1 MVRKTVEEAIKKLR
15 AAWTGREV
23 RDRMADTIE
32 AMNEEVTNTSSK
44 QSILEEIFNNLIINE
59 GNSNAEVVAARV
71 DQNGN
76 SYDTLGK
83 RMNNF
88 DEQLDT
94 KANNLDLE
102 VQKVRIDNLITNNN
116 PTDGNSELIDIRV
129 GRNGD
134 VYTSAGEAVR
144 NELDKLYNTTLS
156 LDIFSKNINNED
168 FLIDR
173 TYIDIN
179 NGNLVKENKESW
191 VTTFP
196 INCSSMDFIT
206 ISNYEIQD
214 IRYRTLTKDLQLLT
228 YSKYSSG
235 NAINVSNAFFI
246 QVCYPV
252 SEKGKIMIER
262 GQNKSNYKAFK
273 KIDVFNELEKLF
285 DYEIKLEF
293 KQYSGIKGD
302 GYIWTNRVES
312 EKDSY
317 STSPIIVTPG
327 EKYRIENINR
337 MSYFYDENMRAIK
350 RIEFDEFSTF
360 EVEENVKYIAF
371 SCYCKDVSLSRMK
384 LYRLGSVNEEVLTS
398 KKSNNAYNNSHKI
411 ISKLYP
417 RIQPIFGQR
426 NNVYNIPPIGSI
438 INRNSI
444 LDVTDGH
451 FLIENSN
458 KKIGTKIKRA
468 TYCFRQPDNDFFK
481 DPEIHCENGKYY
493 MFATGIDANKK
504 WEIQYAT
511 ADKIDGNWTY
521 GGTCLTREGCSPLLT
536 NSNLW
541 APTLIKKD
549 NLWYMFITDGRNSFL
564 ATSSTLNGEWTWNTN
579 VCFMAFDG
587 HVIHENG
594 MYYMIRTTGST
605 IRYKTSKD
613 LLTWSTESVIMLN
626 TNNYDWCEEWTEA
639 PFIFKYDNTYY
650 CFYGSADS
658 GDKQRLGV
666 AVSSSLDGEWVD
678 LGEINIIVPESSK
691 NVLAHPCV
699 LRDNG
704 IFYLYFCGTSAK
716 KTSTIQ
722 GGAENFRM
730 FRYKSNDLINWTPVD
745 YETNLKPNT
754 KELVYLNTYGELEFT
769 TEVQNPS
776 QYQVAYIETDSNS
789 KIIEIKNLLP
799 YLEGDNKVKNGYFD
813 NNLDNWLISNNNSTN
828 PSIYTGTISASISTD
843 IVQKG
848 LDNSCILTS
857 NTRAYGGIK
866 QTIKDNSF
874 NVGDYIAIK
883 CYLKNKNCS
892 KVKLITNIKCR
903 TTNDI
908 IFSST
913 NEINEFDGWTPLTS
927 VLKIPNRN
935 NTTIY
940 FGKYSIEVL
949 ILCDIDN
956 GQQLNISD
964 VQVVKINKQL
974 VN

>member
-1 MVRKTVEEAIKKLR
+1 MANIQSYLNQIKNAVFGKEVRESIHDAIKQCYDDAAVNHDNANMEVKL
-15 AAWTGREV
+15 
-23 RDRMADTIE
+23 
-32 AMNEEVTNTSSK
+32 
-44 QSILEEIFNNLIINE
+44 
-59 GNSNAEVVAARV
+59 AR
-71 DQNGN
+71 GTH
-76 SYDTLGK
+76 DTLNDRLVENEK
-83 RMNNF
+83 NQENLSS
-88 DEQLDT
+88 QLDT

-156 LDIFSKNINNED
+156 LDILSKNINNED

-173 TYIDIN
+173 TYIDKE
-179 NGNLVKENKESW
+179 NGNLVKENKEHW

-206 ISNYEIQD
+206 ISNYEIHD
-214 IRYRTLTKDLQLLT
+214 IRYRTLDKDLQLLT
-228 YSKYSSG
+228 HGKSSG

-262 GQNKSNYKAFK
+262 GQNKSNYKTFK
-273 KIDVFNELEKLF
+273 KIDVFTELEKLF
-285 DYEIKLEF
+285 DCEINLEF
-293 KQYSGIKGD
+293 KQYSGIKGG

-317 STSPIIVTPG
+317 STIPIVVTKG

-337 MSYFYDENMRAIK
+337 MSYFYDENMIALK

-360 EVEENVKYIAF
+360 EVGENVKYIAF
-371 SCYCKDVSLSRMK
+371 SCYCKDVPLSKMK

-417 RIQPIFGQR
+417 RVEPILGQR
-426 NNVYNIPPIGSI
+426 NNVYNIPCIGSI
-438 INRNSI
+438 INKNSI
-444 LDVTDGH
+444 LDVTGGH
-451 FLIENSN
+451 FLIENSI
-458 KKIGTKIKRA
+458 KKIDTKIKRA
-468 TYCFRQPDNDFFK
+468 THCFSQPNNDFFK
-481 DPEIHCENGKYY
+481 DPELHYENGKYY
-493 MFATGIDANKK
+493 MFATGLDVNKN

-511 ADKIDGNWTY
+511 ANKLDGNWTY

-536 NSNLW
+536 NGNIW

-613 LLTWSTESVIMLN
+613 LLNWSTESVIMFN

-704 IFYLYFCGTSAK
+704 IFYLYFCGTGAK
-716 KTSTIQ
+716 KTSDVQ

-745 YETNLKPNT
+745 YETNLKPNS
-754 KELVYLNTYGELEFT
+754 KELVYLNTCGELEFT

-828 PSIYTGTISASISTD
+828 PSIYNGTISASISTD

-857 NTRAYGGIK
+857 ETRAYGGIK

-874 NVGDYIAIK
+874 NVGDYIAVK

-913 NEINEFDGWTPLTS
+913 NEIREFDGWTPLTS

-940 FGKYSIEVL
+940 FGKYSIEVF

>member
-1 MVRKTVEEAIKKLR
+1 MANIQSYLNQIKNAVFGKDVRESIHDAIKQCYDDAAVNHDNANMEVKL
-15 AAWTGREV
+15 
-23 RDRMADTIE
+23 
-32 AMNEEVTNTSSK
+32 
-44 QSILEEIFNNLIINE
+44 
-59 GNSNAEVVAARV
+59 AR
-71 DQNGN
+71 GTH
-76 SYDTLGK
+76 DTLNDRLVENEK
-83 RMNNF
+83 NQENLSS
-88 DEQLDT
+88 QLDS

-156 LDIFSKNINNED
+156 LDILSKNINNED

-173 TYIDIN
+173 TYIDTN

-206 ISNYEIQD
+206 ISNYEIHD
-214 IRYRTLTKDLQLLT
+214 IRYRTLDKDLQLLT
-228 YSKYSSG
+228 HGKSSG

-246 QVCYPV
+246 QVCYPI

-273 KIDVFNELEKLF
+273 KIDVFTELEKLF
-285 DYEIKLEF
+285 DCEIKLEF

-317 STSPIIVTPG
+317 STSPIVVTKG

-337 MSYFYDENMRAIK
+337 MSYFYDENMMAIK

-360 EVEENVKYIAF
+360 EVGENVKYIAF
-371 SCYCKDVSLSRMK
+371 SCYCKDVPLSRMK

-417 RIQPIFGQR
+417 RVEPILGQR
-426 NNVYNIPPIGSI
+426 NNVYNIPCIGSI
-438 INRNSI
+438 INKNSI
-444 LDVTDGH
+444 LDVTGGH
-451 FLIENSN
+451 FLIENSI
-458 KKIGTKIKRA
+458 KKIDTKIKRA
-468 TYCFRQPDNDFFK
+468 THCFSQPDNDFFK
-481 DPEIHCENGKYY
+481 DPELHYENGKYY
-493 MFATGIDANKK
+493 MFATGIDANKN

-536 NSNLW
+536 NGNIW

-613 LLTWSTESVIMLN
+613 LLNWSTESVIMFN

-704 IFYLYFCGTSAK
+704 IFYLYFCGTGAN

-730 FRYKSNDLINWTPVD
+730 FRYKSNDLINWTPID
-745 YETNLKPNT
+745 YETNLKPNS
-754 KELVYLNTYGELEFT
+754 KELVYLNTCGELEFT

-813 NNLDNWLISNNNSTN
+813 NNLENWLISNNNSTN

-857 NTRAYGGIK
+857 ETRAYGGIK

-874 NVGDYIAIK
+874 NVGDYIAVK

-913 NEINEFDGWTPLTS
+913 NEIREFDGWTPLTS

-940 FGKYSIEVL
+940 FDKYSIEVL

-974 VN
+974 IN

>member
-1 MVRKTVEEAIKKLR
+1 MSIQNYLNQIKNAVFGKDVRESIHDAIKQCYDDAAVNHNNANMEVKLAR
-15 AAWTGREV
+15 GTHETLN
-23 RDRMADTIE
+23 DRITE
-32 AMNEEVTNTSSK
+32 NEKNQENLSS
-44 QSILEEIFNNLIINE
+44 QLEH
-59 GNSNAEVVAARV
+59 
-71 DQNGN
+71 
-76 SYDTLGK
+76 
-83 RMNNF
+83 
-88 DEQLDT
+88 

-156 LDIFSKNINNED
+156 LDILSKNINNED

-173 TYIDIN
+173 TYIDTN

-206 ISNYEIQD
+206 ISNYEIHD
-214 IRYRTLTKDLQLLT
+214 IRYRTLDKDLQLLT
-228 YSKYSSG
+228 HGKSSG

-246 QVCYPV
+246 QVCYPI

-273 KIDVFNELEKLF
+273 KIDVFTELEKLF
-285 DYEIKLEF
+285 DCEINLEF
-293 KQYSGIKGD
+293 KQYSGIKGN

-317 STSPIIVTPG
+317 STIPLVVTKG

-337 MSYFYDENMRAIK
+337 MSYFYDENMMAIK

-360 EVEENVKYIAF
+360 EVGENVKYIAF
-371 SCYCKDVSLSRMK
+371 SCYCKDVPLSRMK

-417 RIQPIFGQR
+417 RVEPILGQR
-426 NNVYNIPPIGSI
+426 NNVYNIPCIGSI
-438 INRNSI
+438 INKNSI
-444 LDVTDGH
+444 LDVTGGH
-451 FLIENSN
+451 FLIENSI
-458 KKIGTKIKRA
+458 KKIDTKIKRA
-468 TYCFRQPDNDFFK
+468 THCFSQPDNDFFK
-481 DPEIHCENGKYY
+481 DPELHYENGKYY
-493 MFATGIDANKK
+493 MFATGIDANKN

-536 NSNLW
+536 NGNIW

-613 LLTWSTESVIMLN
+613 LLNWSTESVIMFN

-704 IFYLYFCGTSAK
+704 IFYLYFCGTGAN

-730 FRYKSNDLINWTPVD
+730 FRYKSNDLINWTPID
-745 YETNLKPNT
+745 YETNLKPNS
-754 KELVYLNTYGELEFT
+754 KELVYLNTCGELEFT

-813 NNLDNWLISNNNSTN
+813 NNLENWLISNNNSTN

-857 NTRAYGGIK
+857 ETRAYGGIK

-874 NVGDYIAIK
+874 NVGDYIAVK

-913 NEINEFDGWTPLTS
+913 NEIREFDGWTPLTS

-940 FGKYSIEVL
+940 FDKYSIEVL

-974 VN
+974 IN